1 MLWPVAHVGSP
12 ASIKLL
18 NKKLCT
24 NFRLSLS
31 CLFSEYRKRTVRS
44 IATKR
49 LVEKSHF
56 CEHKA
61 VRKSIRV
68 HNCNSWVLIC
78 FQLSSCLHLLFS
90 SAMIKHS
97 EAKQP
102 VEERVHLP
110 TRHWEESG
118 QEPGGPRGCRD
129 HHEMPLSG
137 CSVCFPTQPR
147 APCPGV
153 TLPLSPHTQT
163 GPSHR
168 KPFIKKMP
176 HKHAYRP
183 IRWRQFLNRNSP
195 SQISLALPNP
205 QRVNLHRAHSIMKG
219 SVYCVVNTP
228 YKHSAHSFL
237 SPSPFSLNSY
247 SRYV

>member
-102 VEERVHLP
+102 VRKGFI
-110 TRHWEESG
+110 S
-118 QEPGGPRGCRD
+118 
-129 HHEMPLSG
+129 
-137 CSVCFPTQPR
+137 QPDIEKSQ
-147 APCPGV
+147 G
-153 TLPLSPHTQT
+153 
-163 GPSHR
+163 
-168 KPFIKKMP
+168 
-176 HKHAYRP
+176 
-183 IRWRQFLNRNSP
+183 RNLEA
-195 SQISLALPNP
+195 QGDAEI
-205 QRVNLHRAHSIMKG
+205 IMK
-219 SVYCVVNTP
+219 CHLVVVQFVFLHNPGHPAQGWHCPSLPIHRLGPPTEN
-228 YKHSAHSFL
+228 HSSRKRPT
-237 SPSPFSLNSY
+237 SMPTGQSDGGNS
-247 SRYV
+247 